1 MSYDLAMP
9 RETATPRE
17 FLLAGIAL
25 PLLILLPIWLFTS
38 TPAYE
43 TGLRSDQLHYAAMA
57 MRDVAPPRLYERAPW
72 CWRILTPLQVSFLPV
87 GEDPFSDVITRF
99 KVLAFV
105 SNWVS
110 LVLLYALLRKLR
122 ASPAARVFGVLAYA
136 GIHWTLK
143 FSFRAPAYV
152 DFQMQ
157 TLVLAIL
164 FFMVARRYWM
174 TLPLFVLAALQK
186 ETALLLIPAVAVH
199 RWGVRR
205 RFEGADG
212 LWLASAL
219 LLPAVALAA
228 VRDAVPPVNDYAA
241 TQVFRWV
248 VTQQLPDP
256 HFWPRL
262 LVALFSGLGILPLVL
277 GWRWRAVWRRL
288 REKPH
293 WLAVLACGVLALF
306 GGVDKA
312 RLFLPMTPA
321 VIVLAVVAW
330 DPVLR
335 EHEMPA
341 VTWIVLTL
349 LLNAYLGHH
358 FEPMGPRGAALAR
371 LAPVHASTSM
381 APSLVRIGIVAAVW
395 CLATAVLQR
404 RWPAAEPR

>member
-1 MSYDLAMP
+1 MA
-9 RETATPRE
+9 RETVTPRE
-17 FLLAGIAL
+17 FLLAGVAL
-25 PLLILLPIWLFTS
+25 PLLILVPIWLSTS

-57 MRDVAPPRLYERAPW
+57 VREAAPPRLSERAPW

-87 GEDPFSDVITRF
+87 GDDPSSDVITRF
-99 KVLAFV
+99 KLLAFA

-164 FFMVARRYWM
+164 FFTVARRYWV

-186 ETALLLIPAVAVH
+186 ETALILIPAVAIH
-199 RWGVRR
+199 RWRTRR
-205 RFEGADG
+205 RVGAADG
-212 LWLASAL
+212 LWLGSTLVLSAL
-219 LLPAVALAA
+219 ALVA
-228 VRDAVPPVNDYAA
+228 VRAAIPPVNDYSA
-241 TQVFRWV
+241 TQVLRWV

-256 HFWPRL
+256 HFWPRFV
-262 LVALFSGLGILPLVL
+262 VAVFSGLGILPLVL
-277 GWRWRAVWRRL
+277 GWRWRAVRQHL
-288 REKPH
+288 SENPH
-293 WLAVLACGVLALF
+293 WTAVLVCGVLVLF

-312 RLFLPMTPA
+312 RLFLPMTP
-321 VIVLAVVAW
+321 VVVVLAVIAW

-335 EHEMPA
+335 EHATPA
-341 VTWIVLTL
+341 AVWVALTL

-381 APSLVRIGIVAAVW
+381 APGLVRIAAVAAVW
-395 CLATAVLQR
+395 CAATAVLQR
-404 RWPAAEPR
+404 RWLRADLR

>member
-1 MSYDLAMP
+1 MSYDFAMP
-9 RETATPRE
+9 RETVTPRE
-17 FLLAGIAL
+17 FLLAGVVL
-25 PLLILLPIWLFTS
+25 PLLILLPIWLTTS

-57 MRDVAPPRLYERAPW
+57 LRDVAPARLYERAPW
-72 CWRILTPLQVSFLPV
+72 CWRILTPLQVSFLPI
-87 GEDPFSDVITRF
+87 GEDSFADVITRF
-99 KVLAFV
+99 KALAFA

-110 LVLLYALLRKLR
+110 LVLLYALLRRLR
-122 ASPAARVFGVLAYA
+122 AGPAARVFGVLAYA

-164 FFMVARRYWM
+164 LLMVARRYWV

-199 RWGVRR
+199 RWSARR

-219 LLPAVALAA
+219 LLPAVALVA
-228 VRDAVPPVNDYAA
+228 VRAAIPPVNDYAA

-248 VTQQLPDP
+248 LTQQLPDP

-277 GWRWRAVWRRL
+277 GWRWRTVWRGL
-288 REKPH
+288 QENPH
-293 WLAVLACGVLALF
+293 WLAVLAVGALALF

-321 VIVLAVVAW
+321 VVVLAVVAW

-335 EHEMPA
+335 EHGMPA
-341 VTWIVLTL
+341 VTWMALTL

-371 LAPVHASTSM
+371 LAPIHASTSM
-381 APSLVRIGIVAAVW
+381 APSLFRIGIVAAVW

-404 RWPAAEPR
+404 RWPGAELR

>member
-262 LVALFSGLGILPLVL
+262 LVALFSGLGILPLVV

>member
-1 MSYDLAMP
+1 MA
-9 RETATPRE
+9 RETVTPRE
-17 FLLAGIAL
+17 LLLAGVAL
-25 PLLILLPIWLFTS
+25 PLLILVPIWLFTS

-57 MRDVAPPRLYERAPW
+57 VREAAPPRLSERAPW

-87 GEDPFSDVITRF
+87 GDDPSSDVITRF
-99 KVLAFV
+99 KLLAFA

-122 ASPAARVFGVLAYA
+122 ASPAARVSGVLAYA

-164 FFMVARRYWM
+164 FFTVARRYWV

-186 ETALLLIPAVAVH
+186 ETALILIPAVAIH
-199 RWGVRR
+199 RWWTRR
-205 RFEGADG
+205 RVGAADG

-219 LLPAVALAA
+219 VLSALALVA
-228 VRDAVPPVNDYAA
+228 VRAAIPPANDYSA
-241 TQVFRWV
+241 TQVLRWV

-256 HFWPRL
+256 HFWPRF
-262 LVALFSGLGILPLVL
+262 LVAVFSGLGILPLVL
-277 GWRWRAVWRRL
+277 GWRWRAVRQHL
-288 REKPH
+288 SENPH
-293 WLAVLACGVLALF
+293 WTAVLVCGLLVLF

-312 RLFLPMTPA
+312 RLFLPMTP
-321 VIVLAVVAW
+321 VVVVLAVIAW

-335 EHEMPA
+335 EHAMPA
-341 VTWIVLTL
+341 TVWVALTL

-381 APSLVRIGIVAAVW
+381 VPSLVRIAVVAAVW
-395 CLATAVLQR
+395 CAATAVLQR
-404 RWPAAEPR
+404 RWLRADLR